1 MVMLLSEISNTL
13 LLVCCLLS
21 LKHNKRNS
29 TGIHYI
35 FDFVCNLIYDYI
47 DSTEFRILRHNLL
60 FLMSL
65 RLLLRL

>member
-1 MVMLLSEISNTL
+1 MLLSEISNTL
-13 LLVCCLLS
+13 LLAYCLLS

-47 DSTEFRILRHNLL
+47 DSTEFGMLRQNLL
-60 FLMSL
+60 FLMRL
-65 RLLLRL
+65 RLLLHL